1 MTHSKIAVTVPGGC
15 WFKSAATTALPL
27 SAVTKA
33 TQPTLELIKI
43 RAKIQPLLRKAWLF
57 SAISAGTVFFWDP
70 ANATQIFSNQRVIIP
85 DEIFIFDVITEDN
98 VSTIFNPGFTNSG
111 AVTPTNPNNPG
122 ATRTDSNPLLTSQPY
137 TFTGY
142 KILDIIGKR
151 YENGLYTGDI
161 QYRKSGGTNAED
173 VGVFNYNYPTHPTP
187 SVLYPTDLIA
197 HAKPDD
203 LWNPG
208 NRGLGFS
215 STPSLPSQALDN
227 YVSFGGFG
235 FDVFENGVFDEPYQL
250 FTVSSQPTSGDFT
263 TLIPG
268 DYAGCPGS
276 CVGAKID
283 AVPAPLPILGIGAAL
298 TASRRL
304 RKIYRQ
310 A

>member
-1 MTHSKIAVTVPGGC
+1 MAVTVPGGR
-15 WFKSAATTALPL
+15 WFKSVATPALPL

-33 TQPTLELIKI
+33 TQPTLELAKI
-43 RAKIQPLLRKAWLF
+43 RAKIQPLLRKAWPFL
-57 SAISAGTVFFWDP
+57 AISAGTVFFLDP
-70 ANATQIFSNQRVIIP
+70 ANATQIFSNQRLTLS
-85 DEIFIFDVITEDN
+85 DEVFIFDVITEDN
-98 VSTIFNPGFTNSG
+98 VSTIFNTGFTNSG
-111 AVTPTNPNNPG
+111 AVTPTDPNNPG

-151 YENGLYTGDI
+151 YENSDYTGDI

-173 VGVFNYNYPTHPTP
+173 VGVFNYNFPTL
-187 SVLYPTDLIA
+187 SSLYPTDLIA
-197 HAKPDD
+197 HARPDD

-235 FDVFENGVFDEPYQL
+235 FDVFENGLFDEPYQL
-250 FTVSSQPTSGDFT
+250 FTVSSQPTSGEFS

-276 CVGAKID
+276 CRGVTID